1 MLALLTSEPKFVSPN
16 AALPWSG
23 FCQIV
28 MIGMPAEPKYEYT
41 SASSGQRQMFAA
53 SSSTQHNGTGRR
65 RLLPVNSDWARW
77 NAVNATT
84 AVRLA
89 VNAVE
94 GRPWAESRYR
104 VSSLVANS

>member
-1 MLALLTSEPKFVSPN
+1 
-16 AALPWSG
+16 
-23 FCQIV
+23 
-28 MIGMPAEPKYEYT
+28 
-41 SASSGQRQMFAA
+41 MFAA

-65 RLLPVNSDWARW
+65 RLLSVNSDWARW

-94 GRPWAESRYR
+94 GRPCAESRYR